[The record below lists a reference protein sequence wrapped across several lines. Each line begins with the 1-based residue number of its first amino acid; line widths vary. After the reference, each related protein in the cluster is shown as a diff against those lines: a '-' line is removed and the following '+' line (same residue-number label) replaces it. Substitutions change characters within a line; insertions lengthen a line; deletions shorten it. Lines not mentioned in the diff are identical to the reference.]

1 IDVRIIA
8 PLPAHD
14 VWHGPPDDA
23 HVLRPARSI
32 RVRGLGSASESTL
45 TPSAFFALRR
55 IFGRERFDLLH
66 IHAPVDIGLPFWA
79 VWTFDGPVVGTI
91 HSYFAHAPVR
101 TIAAPLYRYMMRRL
115 TRVIA
120 VSETARDTVARYADF
135 DCQIIGNGVD
145 SEWFASGRPMPRF

>member
-1 IDVRIIA
+1 
-8 PLPAHD
+8 
-14 VWHGPPDDA
+14 
-23 HVLRPARSI
+23 
-32 RVRGLGSASESTL
+32 ESTL

-145 SEWFASGRPMPRF
+145 SEWFASGRPMPRFADGTINVLSVARLEQRNGIDILIDAFAMVARERADVRLIV